1 MVGSV
6 GLPEPVSFPC
16 CPRPGS
22 FCGGGS
28 HCSRPSLSLGSPRL
42 TQLIETLGL
51 SLPPPL
57 FLPPPPPG
65 YHLAYKNRQTELE
78 LEPQK
83 ILSLWLSLSE
93 DDSARVARFVTA
105 FLRCRLMEVKGLIG
119 IKPTRE
125 QMCLLGL
132 S

>member
-1 MVGSV
+1 MALTAA
-6 GLPEPVSFPC
+6 GLLYFL
-16 CPRPGS
+16 GL
-22 FCGGGS
+22 F
-28 HCSRPSLSLGSPRL
+28 LGSLHLPILPSSLR
-42 TQLIETLGL
+42 
-51 SLPPPL
+51 LPPPL

-83 ILSLWLSLSE
+83 ILSLWLSLSD

-105 FLRCRLMEVKGLIG
+105 FLRCRLMEVKGLIS
-119 IKPTRE
+119 IKSTRE